1 MSSIL
6 QQILNGLTQ
15 GCTYS
20 LIAIGYAMIFGALRK
35 MNWSHSDVFAA
46 GSMCTYFFLGLLI
59 PQLSQS
65 LYPTAGR
72 SAVRCPQQR
81 RRGLGH

>member
-59 PQLSQS
+59 PNCHNLFI
-65 LYPTAGR
+65 L
-72 SAVRCPQQR
+72 
-81 RRGLGH
+81 LL